1 MPRLLR
7 ALFLLFV
14 LPVLGMPLPAAGASM
29 ADRWVGGLKEVDQ
42 KLRAQQWD
50 EAAKLSRRVSREMVG
65 GAGRERDV
73 AYSLAVV
80 SVFRAIAE
88 AGLGHQDEAD
98 WYWDIA
104 LNLVPG
110 IGTTDLSPYGAPAA
124 ELKKRKLRAAHQ
136 APEVQGDLWTADG
149 QEVPGAKVE
158 RPKVIRQVRPE
169 YPDALIQ
176 ERVPGQVVVEGVIGT
191 DGRLSRP
198 LVLNVQGGGPGMKY
212 AALESLGQWRF
223 EPARLEGKPVP
234 VYYVLTINFKIGR

>member
-1 MPRLLR
+1 LR

-14 LPVLGMPLPAAGASM
+14 LPALAMPLPVAGASM
-29 ADRWVGGLKEVDQ
+29 ADKWVAGLKEVDRM
-42 KLRAQQWD
+42 LRAQQWD
-50 EAAKLSRRVSREMVG
+50 DAAKQARRVSRQMLG
-65 GAGRERDV
+65 DAGRDRDV

-80 SVFRAIAE
+80 SAFRAIAE
-88 AGLGHQDEAD
+88 VGLGQQDAAA

-110 IGTTDLSPYGAPAA
+110 IGTTDLAPYGAPAA
-124 ELKKRKLRAAHQ
+124 ELKKRTLRAAHQ
-136 APEVQGDLWTADG
+136 APKIQGDLWTADG

-176 ERVPGQVVVEGVIGT
+176 ERVPGQVVVEAVIGT

-234 VYYVLTINFKIGR
+234 VYYVLTISFKIGR